1 MLIVTESILE
11 TSGTDPSFAS
21 IPTLSA
27 PRSRYD
33 AIAVGCP
40 YRGSKEAVELAKR
53 ELAGFTLGC
62 TSPLDQQ
69 GAQLLRLSCL
79 HCGVAGRYCSP
90 ANDGKGGGCSD

>member
-1 MLIVTESILE
+1 MLIDTESILE

-33 AIAVGCP
+33 AIAVGYP

-69 GAQLLRLSCL
+69 GAQLLRLSCYAL
-79 HCGVAGRYCSP
+79 RCRGALLLARQRW
-90 ANDGKGGGCSD
+90 KGWRLL